1 MEATMGSTFA
11 AQSGLLDRFRA
22 PLRVWVSRA
31 LSSHMPSLAAALGD
45 DAEVH
50 ALVDGALPP
59 SIGPAV
65 LLAAPSDLAP
75 SNEPALRELVQAAEP
90 GRLVLYG
97 GEQDRAVLLTAI
109 NHWRVFRLIPSITG
123 LPAVVDAIQ
132 KAHETTEMELALD
145 FGIRD
150 LAQQNEHL
158 GRTLERLQRTRGQLL
173 HAERL
178 TTLGRLTTGLGQ
190 ALESHR
196 VATDDLSAASKRI
209 TLDAELLDVVERT
222 LEGGRALDSL
232 LSDLLYFAENRE
244 RPLHLAHHDA
254 DAIATAALRLAE
266 VDPIS
271 RKRNLSISLRS
282 GSFVC
287 VDRYAI
293 YQVLINLLR
302 NAMQATADGGTIE
315 LSTRLVDGE
324 VVFEVTDNGSGMS
337 PETQA
342 RLFEPFFT
350 TKGRDGL
357 GLGLRVSR
365 LTVERHGGRMEC
377 QSALGA
383 GSTFRLFLPISAH

>member
-1 MEATMGSTFA
+1 MASPVTA
-11 AQSGLLDRFRA
+11 GLIDRFRS

-31 LSSHMPSLAAALGD
+31 LSAHLPSLAASLGEE
-45 DAEVH
+45 AEVH
-50 ALVDGALPP
+50 PLAEGALPP
-59 SIGPAV
+59 SAGPAV

-75 SNEPALRELVQAAEP
+75 SNEPVLRELVQAAEP

-109 NHWRVFRLIPSITG
+109 NHWRVFRLIPSVTG
-123 LPAVVDAIQ
+123 IPAVVDAIQ
-132 KAHETTEMELALD
+132 KAHETTEMELALER
-145 FGIRD
+145 GIRD
-150 LAQQNEHL
+150 LAEQNEHL

-190 ALESHR
+190 ALDSHR
-196 VATDDLSAASKRI
+196 VATEDLSAATKRVS
-209 TLDAELLDVVERT
+209 LDAELLDVVERT

-271 RKRNLSISLRS
+271 RKRNLTISLRS
-282 GSFVC
+282 GSCVC

-302 NAMQATADGGTIE
+302 NAMQATSDGGTIR
-315 LSTRLVDGE
+315 LSTSLVDGE
-324 VVFEVTDNGSGMS
+324 VVFEVSDNGVGMS
-337 PETQA
+337 AETQA

-365 LTVERHGGRMEC
+365 LSVERHGGRLEC
-377 QSALGA
+377 NSAEGT
-383 GSTFRLFLPISAH
+383 GTTFRLYLPISAH

>member
-1 MEATMGSTFA
+1 MASPVTA
-11 AQSGLLDRFRA
+11 GLIDRFRS

-31 LSSHMPSLAAALGD
+31 LSAHLPSLTASLGD
-45 DAEVH
+45 EAEVH
-50 ALVDGALPP
+50 PLAEGSLPP
-59 SIGPAV
+59 SAGPAV

-75 SNEPALRELVQAAEP
+75 ANEPVLRELVQAAEP

-109 NHWRVFRLIPSITG
+109 NHWRVFRLIPSVTG
-123 LPAVVDAIQ
+123 IPAVVDAIQ
-132 KAHETTEMELALD
+132 KAHETTEMELALER
-145 FGIRD
+145 GIRD
-150 LAQQNEHL
+150 LAEQNEHL

-190 ALESHR
+190 ALDSHR
-196 VATDDLSAASKRI
+196 VATEDLSAATKRVS
-209 TLDAELLDVVERT
+209 LDAELLDVVERT

-271 RKRNLSISLRS
+271 RKRNLTISLRS
-282 GSFVC
+282 GSCVC

-302 NAMQATADGGTIE
+302 NAMQATSDGGTIR
-315 LSTRLVDGE
+315 LSTSLVDGE
-324 VVFEVTDNGSGMS
+324 VVFEVSDNGVGMS
-337 PETQA
+337 AETQA

-365 LTVERHGGRMEC
+365 LSVERHGGRLEC
-377 QSALGA
+377 SSVAGA
-383 GSTFRLFLPISAH
+383 GTTFRLYLPISAH

>member
-1 MEATMGSTFA
+1 MASPVAAT
-11 AQSGLLDRFRA
+11 GLIDRLRT

-31 LSSHMPSLAAALGD
+31 LSAHLPSLSASLGEG
-45 DAEVH
+45 AEVH
-50 ALVDGALPP
+50 PIRDDAQPP
-59 SIGPAV
+59 SAGPAV
-65 LLAAPSDLAP
+65 LLAAPSDLAAA
-75 SNEPALRELVQAAEP
+75 NEPILRELVQAAEP

-109 NHWRVFRLIPSITG
+109 NHWRVFRLIPSVTG

-132 KAHETTEMELALD
+132 KAHETTEMELALER
-145 FGIRD
+145 GIRD
-150 LAQQNEHL
+150 LAEQNEHL

-178 TTLGRLTTGLGQ
+178 TTLGRLTTGLGN

-196 VATDDLSAASKRI
+196 VATEDLAEATKRVS
-209 TLDAELLDVVERT
+209 LDAELLDVVERT

-232 LSDLLYFAENRE
+232 LSDLLFFAENRE
-244 RPLHLAHHDA
+244 RPLYLAHHDA

-271 RKRNLSISLRS
+271 RKRNLSISLCS
-282 GSFVC
+282 GSCVC

-302 NAMQATADGGTIE
+302 NAMQATADGGSIR
-315 LSTRLVDGE
+315 LSTSLIDGE
-324 VVFEVTDNGSGMS
+324 VVFEVADNGVGMS
-337 PETQA
+337 AETQA

-365 LTVERHGGRMEC
+365 LTIERHGGRMDC
-377 QSALGA
+377 TSAEGA
-383 GSTFRLFLPISAH
+383 GTTFRVYLPISAH